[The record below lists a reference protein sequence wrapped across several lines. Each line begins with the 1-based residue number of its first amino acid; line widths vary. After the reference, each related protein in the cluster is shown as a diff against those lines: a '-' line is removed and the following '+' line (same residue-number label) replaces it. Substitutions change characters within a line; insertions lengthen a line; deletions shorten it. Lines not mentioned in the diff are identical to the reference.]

1 MSEHHEHH
9 ISTDKILLGVAGA
22 LFVLT
27 LLTVGVHYLTL
38 PDPWSIVVAMLV
50 AVVKASLVA
59 LFFMNLYWD
68 VKFNSMLLV
77 ASLVFL
83 ALLVGLTMLDTLFR
97 TPITP
102 GF

>member
-1 MSEHHEHH
+1 MSGHHEHH

-22 LFVLT
+22 LFILT
-27 LLTVGVHYLTL
+27 LMTVGVHYLEL
-38 PDPWSIVVAMLV
+38 PNPWSIITAIFI

-68 VKFNSMLLV
+68 VKFNSMLLA
-77 ASLVFL
+77 ASIIFL

-97 TPITP
+97 TPVTP